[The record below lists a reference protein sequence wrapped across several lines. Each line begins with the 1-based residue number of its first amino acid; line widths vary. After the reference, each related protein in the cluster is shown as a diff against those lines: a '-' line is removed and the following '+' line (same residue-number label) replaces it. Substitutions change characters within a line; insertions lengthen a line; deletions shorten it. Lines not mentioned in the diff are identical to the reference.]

1 MAYED
6 LDDYSVGAAGSD
18 TFDVV
23 IPDLDPSTAYPIQF
37 RWQFADKS
45 VGLWSV
51 SKILNTPEIARPE
64 STNVVAVW
72 VGTSLKVTWDA
83 PALATSFQIYLTAGA
98 TTMSWSKAIDK
109 SQTQQTFILSKEDN
123 KANFGGVFQTT
134 LTGVLK
140 TTYID
145 NNTDGV
151 AFAIPPYVD
160 ALCSATVNNAD
171 WTLTSIS
178 NGFTVAWT
186 ANSSL
191 YPTYDYTEVYV
202 SDSATGTY
210 TREYAGKGPATIKVT
225 TFATNYIKIKHI
237 SESNCSSAFS
247 SVKTVTAYDPIV
259 FDDIPPDPVVSPLA
273 AWNVRDLDV
282 SFTMPAQNL
291 PSYVIVHLTSGT
303 KTRSFEYPVSAAA
316 SASASVKITR
326 SRLIDSFGDSPSS
339 FSGGY
344 ITDLDIYR
352 NENTTQVTID
362 GLATAVKPNPLS
374 GTTTTIS
381 VTALSNGYSVS
392 SNLNSSATGIK
403 VYQSSTENGTYSL
416 VASSNSSPV
425 IVYDETNAGN
435 TVWVKGQWTCEE
447 GLSGL
452 STASSILIID
462 VASLSLIEN
471 PVKIKTNGSIFAGT
485 LDANDDPV
493 LSGARMLINKRGL
506 FLYDSNDLNGTS
518 PTTQIIG
525 EDNGVTATFITQK
538 AKIANWVV
546 SSGKIENTLNATTGT
561 YTGLSPSGT
570 YAFWAGGGVA
580 GGYSANANEDA
591 KFSVTSAGYV
601 KARDIHVT
609 GGTIKVGSNFEVDTD
624 GLVKAVNAELSGV
637 IKASSG
643 ILGSIDIGGTIK
655 VNGVDTVFPGQLRI
669 TVPGASGGKVEI
681 GQLTT
686 VLGSAVG
693 SGIQV
698 TNTTNGIYAQLDP
711 VNGIIVGKGTIGG
724 WTVNST
730 TISKNYTSLN
740 SDGSITAGSG
750 GEFTVSSAGEL
761 AATGATISGTIRA
774 SQGGFGTFSGAT
786 LSKGW
791 TITSPSIVS
800 TAAGANQITLNGETG
815 VISGGTIS
823 GTKIIGS
830 AFYIGASDSAT
841 DYFKSD
847 GTFRFAGG
855 KIYGTNSSLTIAAGT
870 NIQMNIASND
880 DGTAGDNTV
889 NQASNGSLTLGRA
902 FFYGSNVNPQTG
914 NGGSRFNNRYEFYLV
929 TQSYQGDAAFGPG
942 DIWMQRE

>member
-83 PALATSFQIYLTAGA
+83 PALASSFQIYLTAGA

-160 ALCSATVNNAD
+160 ALCSAAISDTD

-186 ANSSL
+186 ANSSI
-191 YPTYDYTEVYV
+191 YSTYDYTEVYV

-210 TREYAGKGPATIKVT
+210 TREYAGKGPATVKVT
-225 TFATNYIKIKHI
+225 TFANNYVKIKHI

-247 SVKTVTAYDPIV
+247 NVKIVTAYDPIV
-259 FDDIPPDPVVSPLA
+259 TDIIPPDEVTSISAVWSGDDIAISFNFPAANPGKRFRVFLTNGAQTVFFDKYTTDTSSPASIKILSA
-273 AWNVRDLDV
+273 ELFGAFGEYYTSFTGVLSSVDEYENKTTGV
-282 SFTMPAQNL
+282 SFA
-291 PSYVIVHLTSGT
+291 VAE
-303 KTRSFEYPVSAAA
+303 KT
-316 SASASVKITR
+316 
-326 SRLIDSFGDSPSS
+326 
-339 FSGGY
+339 
-344 ITDLDIYR
+344 
-352 NENTTQVTID
+352 
-362 GLATAVKPNPLS
+362 NPLS
-374 GTTTTIS
+374 AITP
-381 VTALSNGYSVS
+381 TATATPMSNGYTVTWTLPAGS
-392 SNLNSSATGIK
+392 SYAK
-403 VYQSSTENGTYSL
+403 VYQGATSGFTPNDSTNLVYSGQ
-416 VASSNSSPV
+416 SPAVV
-425 IVYDETNAGN
+425 ISLDYTETF
-435 TVWVKGQWTCEE
+435 
-447 GLSGL
+447 
-452 STASSILIID
+452 
-462 VASLSLIEN
+462 
-471 PVKIKTNGSIFAGT
+471 VKIKYFNNFGSSSLSSAGYPVTPLDAGMLSVIDNAVEVRTGGSILAG
-485 LDANDDPV
+485 DAIT
-493 LSGARMLINKRGL
+493 SGARLLLNETGMY
-506 FLYDSNDLNGTS
+506 LYDKSAIVGTG

-525 EDNGVTATFITQK
+525 NATSGSPTFITTN
-538 AKIANWVV
+538 AKIANWNIYA
-546 SSGKIENTLNATTGT
+546 SKIENSLVPGSITKFA
-561 YTGLSPSGT
+561 GLSPSGT
-570 YAFWAGGGVA
+570 YAFWAGSTTA
-580 GGYSANANEDA
+580 GGDASA
-591 KFSVTSAGYV
+591 KFTVDQLGQLT
-601 KARDIHVT
+601 ARDIKIV
-609 GGTIKVGSNFEVDTD
+609 GGELTVGGD
-624 GLVKAVNAELSGV
+624 GTYSGSPFAVNTSGTF
-637 IKASSG
+637 KATDATISGTVNATAGTFTGTVNIGSSTVNG
-643 ILGSIDIGGTIK
+643 QLALYAGANKFEIGRLKDANGAWINDIGIQGT
-655 VNGVDTVFPGQLRI
+655 N
-669 TVPGASGGKVEI
+669 A
-681 GQLTT
+681 
-686 VLGSAVG
+686 GSR
-693 SGIQV
+693 
-698 TNTTNGIYAQLDP
+698 YFQLDT
-711 VNGIIVGKGTIGG
+711 VNGIIVEKGTIGG

-750 GEFTVSSAGEL
+750 GEFSVSSAGAL

-800 TAAGANQITLNGETG
+800 TAAGADQITLNGETG

-914 NGGSRFNNRYEFYLV
+914 NGGSRFDNRYEFYLV

>member
-37 RWQFADKS
+37 RWQFADKT

-64 STNVVAVW
+64 ATNIVAVW

-83 PALATSFQIYLTAGA
+83 PALASSFQIYLTAGA

-145 NNTDGV
+145 NNTDGA

-160 ALCSATVNNAD
+160 ALCSAAVADTD

-186 ANSSL
+186 ANSSI

-225 TFATNYIKIKHI
+225 TFANNYVKIKHI
-237 SESNCSSAFS
+237 SEANCSSAFS
-247 SVKTVTAYDPIV
+247 TVKIVTAYDPIV
-259 FDDIPPDPVVSPLA
+259 TDIIPPDEVTGISAVWSGDDIAISFNFPASNPGKRFRVFLTNGGQTVFFDKYTTDTSSPASIKILSA
-273 AWNVRDLDV
+273 ELFGGFGDYYTSFTGVLSSVDEYENKTTGV
-282 SFTMPAQNL
+282 SFA
-291 PSYVIVHLTSGT
+291 VAE
-303 KTRSFEYPVSAAA
+303 KT
-316 SASASVKITR
+316 
-326 SRLIDSFGDSPSS
+326 
-339 FSGGY
+339 
-344 ITDLDIYR
+344 
-352 NENTTQVTID
+352 
-362 GLATAVKPNPLS
+362 NPLS
-374 GTTTTIS
+374 AITP
-381 VTALSNGYSVS
+381 TATATPMSNGYTVTWTLPAGASY
-392 SNLNSSATGIK
+392 AK
-403 VYQSSTENGTYSL
+403 VYQGATSGFTPNDSTNLVYSGQ
-416 VASSNSSPV
+416 SPAVV
-425 IVYDETNAGN
+425 ISLDYTETF
-435 TVWVKGQWTCEE
+435 
-447 GLSGL
+447 
-452 STASSILIID
+452 
-462 VASLSLIEN
+462 
-471 PVKIKTNGSIFAGT
+471 VKIKYFNNFGSSSLSSTAYSVTPLDAGMLSVIDNPVEVRTGGSILAG
-485 LDANDDPV
+485 DAIT
-493 LSGARMLINKRGL
+493 SGARLLLNETGIY
-506 FLYDSNDLNGTS
+506 LYDKSAIVGTG

-525 EDNGVTATFITQK
+525 NATSGSPTFITTN
-538 AKIANWVV
+538 AKIANWNIY
-546 SSGKIENTLNATTGT
+546 STKIENSLVPGSITKFA
-561 YTGLSPSGT
+561 GLSPSGT
-570 YAFWAGGGVA
+570 YAFWAGSTTA
-580 GGYSANANEDA
+580 GGDASA
-591 KFSVTSAGYV
+591 KFTVDQLGQLT
-601 KARDIHVT
+601 ARDIKIV
-609 GGTIKVGSNFEVDTD
+609 GGELTVGGD
-624 GLVKAVNAELSGV
+624 GTYANSPFAVNTSGV
-637 IKASSG
+637 FKATDATISGTVNATAGTFTGTVNIGSSTVNG
-643 ILGSIDIGGTIK
+643 QLALYAGANKFEIGRLKDVNGAWLNDIGIQGT
-655 VNGVDTVFPGQLRI
+655 N
-669 TVPGASGGKVEI
+669 A
-681 GQLTT
+681 
-686 VLGSAVG
+686 GSR
-693 SGIQV
+693 
-698 TNTTNGIYAQLDP
+698 YFQLDT
-711 VNGIIVGKGTIGG
+711 VNGIIVEKGTIGG

-740 SDGSITAGSG
+740 ADGSITAGSG
-750 GEFTVSSAGEL
+750 GEFTVSAAGAL

-786 LSKGW
+786 LTKGW

-830 AFYIGASDSAT
+830 AFYIGASDTAT

-847 GTFRFAGG
+847 GSFRFAGG
-855 KIYGTNSSLTIAAGT
+855 KIYGTSSSLTIAAGT

-902 FFYGSNVNPQTG
+902 FFYGSNYNPQTG
-914 NGGSRFNNRYEFYLV
+914 NGGSRFDNRYDFYLASG
-929 TQSYQGDAAFGPG
+929 SYQGVADFGPG